1 MKSKMSSK
9 KLISAL
15 ALGALAALALG
26 SNACSSTQTG
36 DPEPTS
42 SANSAE
48 LAPLTCTPL
57 LTAAPIF
64 NCGAISA
71 DQISTAASIQTQLAT
86 QMQAALAS
94 LTITANVAQQ
104 QVSIAS
110 QASAFGTLFG
120 APIVAPLIP
129 DGFFTTTVPLAVST
143 LAPNFALQA
152 TVFGLVPGVFAT
164 AATPALPVV
173 NGSTTL
179 TPFLN
184 TTTNTTF
191 AAFNAATLSTANTAA
206 VNTAAINAA
215 TAPLTFF
222 FSTPIATTVPLT
234 CAATVPLGCL

>member
-9 KLISAL
+9 KLISAV
-15 ALGALAALALG
+15 AFGALAAVALG
-26 SNACSSTQTG
+26 SNACSSTQPG
-36 DPEPTS
+36 DPEATS

-57 LTAAPIF
+57 LTAAPVV
-64 NCGAISA
+64 NCGAITT
-71 DQISTAASIQTQLAT
+71 DQISTATSLQSSLAT

-104 QVSIAS
+104 QVIIAS
-110 QASAFGTLFG
+110 QANAFSSLFGTQ
-120 APIVAPLIP
+120 IVAPLIP

-164 AATPALPVV
+164 TTPALTT
-173 NGSTTL
+173 GTTL

-184 TTTNTTF
+184 TTTNQTF
-191 AAFNAATLSTANTAA
+191 AAFNAATLSTANTAT
-206 VNTAAINAA
+206 VNTGSINAA

>member
-1 MKSKMSSK
+1 MKSNMSSK

-15 ALGALAALALG
+15 AMGALAAVALG
-26 SNACSSTQTG
+26 SNACSSTQAG
-36 DPEPTS
+36 APEPTS

-57 LTAAPIF
+57 LTTAPVV
-64 NCGAISA
+64 NCGAITA
-71 DQISTAASIQTQLAT
+71 DQISTAASVQSSLAA

-104 QVSIAS
+104 QVVIAS
-110 QASAFGTLFG
+110 QADAFSALFG
-120 APIVAPLIP
+120 SQIVAPLIP
-129 DGFFTTTVPLAVST
+129 DGFFTATVPLTVGS

-152 TVFGLVPGVFAT
+152 TVFGLVPGVFT
-164 AATPALPVV
+164 TTTPALTT
-173 NGSTTL
+173 GTTL
-179 TPFLN
+179 TPFLD
-184 TTTNTTF
+184 TTTNATF
-191 AAFNAATLSTANTAA
+191 AAFNASTLSSTNTAA
-206 VNTAAINAA
+206 VNTSAINAA